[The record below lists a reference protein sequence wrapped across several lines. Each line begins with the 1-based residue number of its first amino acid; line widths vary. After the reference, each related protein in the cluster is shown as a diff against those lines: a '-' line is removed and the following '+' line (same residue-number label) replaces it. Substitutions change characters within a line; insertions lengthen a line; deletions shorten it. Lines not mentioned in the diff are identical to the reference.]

1 MSEEICLLLKDSMSQ
16 RGQLMNYSYL
26 LDRYPVFQRIRA
38 VVDQMQLETYVVG
51 GFVRDL
57 LLARPSK
64 DIDIVCIGSGIV
76 LARAVAEALG
86 RAEDLVVFKNFG
98 TAKVQ
103 WEGWELEFVGA
114 RKESYRRDSR
124 NPAVEDGTLQDDQCR
139 RDFTINALAICLNN
153 DLWGELVD
161 PFEGVKDLK
170 RRIIKTPSTSAKT
183 FSDDP
188 LRMLR
193 AVRFAVQLAMDIAPG
208 TLSAIQQHAERI
220 NIVPQERVIV
230 ELNKIIAAPI
240 PSRGF
245 YLLDQLGLLRV
256 IFPELTAL
264 KGAET
269 IQGHSHKD
277 NFHHTLQVLDNV
289 ASTSNK
295 LWLRWAALLHDIAK
309 PLTKRFDPAIGFTFH
324 SHEEQGARMVPYIF
338 KKMKLPMRENMAYV
352 QKIVRL
358 HLRPIAL
365 VQEEVTDTAI
375 RRLVY
380 EAGDALE
387 DLMLLCR
394 ADITSR
400 NDTRVKRYLQNFDQ
414 VEDKIRWV
422 EEKDALRNFRSVI
435 TGDTIMQTFGLNPSS
450 LVGELKEAVKEAVLQ
465 GELKN
470 EHEEAYRY
478 LLALGKTRGLQAVAT
493 TQ

>member
-1 MSEEICLLLKDSMSQ
+1 
-16 RGQLMNYSYL
+16 MNYSHL
-26 LDRYPVFQRIRA
+26 LDRHPVFQRIRA
-38 VVDQMQLETYVVG
+38 VVDQIQLETYVVG

-64 DIDIVCIGSGIV
+64 DIDIVCVGSGIG
-76 LARAVAEALG
+76 LAKAVAEALG
-86 RAEDLVVFKNFG
+86 KAESLVVFKNFG

-124 NPAVEDGTLQDDQCR
+124 NPAVENGTLQDDQCR

-153 DLWGELVD
+153 NSWGELVD

-170 RRIIKTPSTSAKT
+170 RRIIRTPLTPAKT

-193 AVRFAVQLAMDIAPG
+193 AVRFAVQLAMDITPD

-220 NIVPQERVIV
+220 DIVSQERVIA
-230 ELNKIIAAPI
+230 ELNKIIATPT

-245 YLLDQLGLLRV
+245 YLLDQLGLLRI
-256 IFPELTAL
+256 IFPELIAL
-264 KGAET
+264 KGAEA

-289 ASTSNK
+289 AKTSNE

-352 QKIVRL
+352 QKMVRL

-380 EAGDALE
+380 EAGNDLE

-394 ADITSR
+394 ADITSK
-400 NDTRVKRYLQNFDQ
+400 NDAKVKRYLQNFDQ
-414 VEDKIRWV
+414 VEDKIQWV
-422 EEKDALRNFRSVI
+422 EAKDELRNFRSVI
-435 TGDTIMQTFGLNPSS
+435 TGDTIMQTFGLKPSS

-470 EHEEAYRY
+470 EHEEAYHY

-493 TQ
+493 TE

>member
-1 MSEEICLLLKDSMSQ
+1 MSQ
-16 RGQLMNYSYL
+16 RRQPMNYSHL
-26 LDRYPVFQRIRA
+26 LDRHPVFQRIRA
-38 VVDQMQLETYVVG
+38 VVDQIQLETYVVG

-64 DIDIVCIGSGIV
+64 DIDIVCVGSGIG
-76 LARAVAEALG
+76 LAKAVAEALG
-86 RAEDLVVFKNFG
+86 KAESLVVFKNFG

-153 DLWGELVD
+153 NSWGELVD

-170 RRIIKTPSTSAKT
+170 RRIIRTPLTPAKT

-193 AVRFAVQLAMDIAPG
+193 AVRFAVQLAMDITPD

-220 NIVPQERVIV
+220 DIVSQERVIA
-230 ELNKIIAAPI
+230 ELNKIIATPT

-245 YLLDQLGLLRV
+245 YLLDQLGLLRI
-256 IFPELTAL
+256 IFPELIAL
-264 KGAET
+264 KGAEA

-289 ASTSNK
+289 AKTSNE

-352 QKIVRL
+352 QKMVRL

-380 EAGDALE
+380 EAGNDLE

-394 ADITSR
+394 ADITSK
-400 NDTRVKRYLQNFDQ
+400 NDAKVKRYLQNFDQ
-414 VEDKIRWV
+414 VEDKIQWV
-422 EEKDALRNFRSVI
+422 EAKDELRNFRSVI
-435 TGDTIMQTFGLNPSS
+435 TGDTIMQTFGLKPSS

-470 EHEEAYRY
+470 EHEEAYHY

-493 TQ
+493 TE

>member
-1 MSEEICLLLKDSMSQ
+1 
-16 RGQLMNYSYL
+16 MNYSHL
-26 LDRYPVFQRIRA
+26 LDQYPVFQRIRA

-57 LLARPSK
+57 LLTRPSQ
-64 DIDIVCIGSGIV
+64 DIDIVCVGSGIG
-76 LARAVAEALG
+76 LAKAVAEALG
-86 RAEDLVVFKNFG
+86 KAESLVVFKNFG

-153 DLWGELVD
+153 NLWGELVD
-161 PFEGVKDLK
+161 PFEGVQDLK
-170 RRIIKTPSTSAKT
+170 RRIIRTPLTPAKT

-193 AVRFAVQLAMDIAPG
+193 AVRFAVQLAMDIAPD

-220 NIVPQERVIV
+220 NIVSQERVIA
-230 ELNKIIAAPI
+230 ELNKIIATPT

-245 YLLDQLGLLRV
+245 YLLDQLGLLRI
-256 IFPELTAL
+256 IFPELIAL

-289 ASTSNK
+289 AKTSDK

-380 EAGDALE
+380 EAGNDLE

-394 ADITSR
+394 ADITSK
-400 NDTRVKRYLQNFDQ
+400 NDAKVKRYLQNFDQ
-414 VEDKIRWV
+414 VEEKIQWV

-435 TGDTIMQTFGLNPSS
+435 TGDTIMQTFGLKPSS

-470 EHEEAYRY
+470 EYEEAYCY

-493 TQ
+493 AQ